1 MKHTTNTTKEL
12 NRASRRHGAAA
23 ENRDEKVVRNLRI
36 ASVAS
41 MMLAGTNVM
50 TAGAFAASGGNGLAT
65 SAQNILTFIQVG
77 GAVVLAIFIALC
89 GLKMASGGREALAEA
104 KGRVAG
110 LIGGGI
116 CLAGAS
122 AIKQVIIGFNG
133 FGS

>member
-1 MKHTTNTTKEL
+1 MEHTTKEL
-12 NRASRRHGAAA
+12 NKASRRHRAAA
-23 ENRDEKVVRNLRI
+23 EKNEKSVRNFRI
-36 ASVAS
+36 ASTSA
-41 MMLAGTNVM
+41 MTLAEAVLMTTN
-50 TAGAFAASGGNGLAT
+50 AFAAGGNGLAT
-65 SAQNILTFIQVG
+65 TAQNILTFVQVG

-110 LIGGGI
+110 LIAGGV